1 MESIVNDNMSSF
13 LAYLE
18 EIQGTKVLTTLEE
31 KELFDRFNNGDFEAR
46 NKIIKHNLRLVIS
59 IAKKYSF
66 NNISLLDLI
75 QDGNIGLIKAID
87 RFDSSKG
94 VKFSTYATFWIKE
107 EILGSIADKYST
119 VRLPQ
124 YVFDILNK
132 VNEIK
137 ENYKAKHGVEITIE
151 ELSEKLNI
159 SIDSL
164 SNALLVSEIVSLDN
178 PVNDDEEDVSFINSL
193 KTEEENSLEDKVL
206 MSEFKNMV
214 FNTFVIPNDKIR
226 KMIMYRFGFID
237 GECYTYS
244 EIGKMFGITKEAV
257 MQNIKRGLK
266 QLRNNSQIRDF
277 NPYEKEDYYSRPLK
291 LNA

>member
-18 EIQGTKVLTTLEE
+18 EIQETKVLTTLEE

-151 ELSEKLNI
+151 ELSKKLNI

-164 SNALLVSEIVSLDN
+164 SNALLVSEIVSLKSS
-178 PVNDDEEDVSFINSL
+178 PSTSTV
-193 KTEEENSLEDKVL
+193 
-206 MSEFKNMV
+206 
-214 FNTFVIPNDKIR
+214 
-226 KMIMYRFGFID
+226 
-237 GECYTYS
+237 
-244 EIGKMFGITKEAV
+244 
-257 MQNIKRGLK
+257 
-266 QLRNNSQIRDF
+266 
-277 NPYEKEDYYSRPLK
+277 
-291 LNA
+291 